1 MTMMMMM
8 RMMTNDNNRDDD
20 NNEYVGD
27 LMNCFELNRIE
38 SNYT

>member
-1 MTMMMMM
+1 MI
-8 RMMTNDNNRDDD
+8 NYNSRDDD

-27 LMNCFELNRIE
+27 LINCFELNQNE